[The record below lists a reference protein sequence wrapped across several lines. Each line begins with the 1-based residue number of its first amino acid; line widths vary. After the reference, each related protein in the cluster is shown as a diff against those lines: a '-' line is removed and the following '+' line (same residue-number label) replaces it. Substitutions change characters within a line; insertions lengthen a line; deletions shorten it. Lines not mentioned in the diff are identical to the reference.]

1 MSKVLGEEIK
11 IVKMPTIKTYIF
23 DKNTIVNIFYYLVKY
38 VKNCY
43 KKRMNLS
50 KILKN
55 INFAILMELF
65 EEILIYLK

>member
-43 KKRMNLS
+43 KKKDEFIKNLEEYQFC
-50 KILKN
+50 
-55 INFAILMELF
+55 NFN
-65 EEILIYLK
+65 